1 MMNIDELEEAAKDAE
16 QGNAQALHK
25 LIFTNL
31 FTSRNDQEAEKW
43 IQLAVKQGRANVLY
57 SMGVLAI
64 GFKREEVAAK
74 VIRLAAE
81 LGHPE
86 AQNDMGVAYTDGDEW
101 GLAKNPCEAHEWF
114 RKAAEQGCANGQFNL
129 GNDYYYGRGV
139 AKDLSQAKWW
149 WGKAANQGHESARN
163 NLNAATRER
172 ESSSSSS
179 SSSSS
184 KDGCCYIATAVYGSY
199 DAPEV
204 LCLRQFRDETL
215 SASLFGRLFIRL
227 YYFLSPPIARRL
239 KNTRRANAI
248 ARRMLDAF
256 IQRCLHNRKKPG
268 ESDDNLS

>member
-1 MMNIDELEEAAKDAE
+1 MNIDELKTAAEEAE
-16 QGNAQALHK
+16 QGNGQALHK

-31 FTSRNDQEAEKW
+31 FTSRDDQEAEKW
-43 IQLAVKQGRANVLY
+43 IQLAVKQGRADVLY
-57 SMGVLAI
+57 SLVMISI

-74 VIRLAAE
+74 LTRLAAE
-81 LGHPE
+81 LGHAD
-86 AQNDMGVAYTDGDEW
+86 AQNDMGVAYTDGDTW
-101 GLAKNPCEAHEWF
+101 GLTKDPHEAHEWF
-114 RKAAEQGCANGQFNL
+114 RKAAEQGCADGQFNL

-139 AKDLSQAKWW
+139 AKDLSEAKWW
-149 WGKAANQGHESARN
+149 WGKAANQGHESART
-163 NLNAATRER
+163 NLNAVAREER
-172 ESSSSSS
+172 AS

-204 LCLRQFRDETL
+204 LCLRQFRDKTL

-248 ARRMLDAF
+248 ARRMLDVF
-256 IQRCLHNRKKPG
+256 IQKCLHNRKKPDG
-268 ESDDNLS
+268 AGDNLS